1 MQSFFTLFFLK
12 TISNGMTCILW
23 FWIGI
28 IHVILFALWILG
40 QHLNFVLWFSTL
52 CYFLY
57 AYLLKKMYRCSHLYI
72 HRGGFVF
79 NWIICQNFPRECLFF
94 LVCPDFSEWYNQT
107 YLINDFFF
115 DIKFSRLQVI
125 SLFETIGF
133 SIHKCNLKWKNKAD
147 VNS

>member
-1 MQSFFTLFFLK
+1 
-12 TISNGMTCILW
+12 MTCILW

-52 CYFLY
+52 CYFLQ
-57 AYLLKKMYRCSHLYI
+57 AYLLKKKCSVVVIFRYTEEGSCSTELFAKI
-72 HRGGFVF
+72 SRANVF
-79 NWIICQNFPRECLFF
+79 FF
-94 LVCPDFSEWYNQT
+94 LVCPDFSVWYNQT

-133 SIHKCNLKWKNKAD
+133 SIYKGNLKWKNKAD